1 MKKLRK
7 ILLIDDDDVTCYL
20 NKLMLDGMAVAQQV
34 VSLTDAWQAFKFI
47 LDNYHKKNIPAE
59 DRADLIFLDINMP
72 GMDGFAI
79 LEDME
84 SLEIDR
90 SRIFIV
96 MLTSSISKEDRQKAA
111 SLDDKLQGYLVKP
124 LRKEDVELLLLQ
136 LEPKLNSRS

>member
-1 MKKLRK
+1 MKLRK

-20 NKLMLDGMAVAQQV
+20 NKLLLDRMSVAREV

-47 LDNYHKKNIPAE
+47 LDNYHKQSIPEE
-59 DRADLIFLDINMP
+59 DGYDLIFLDINMP

-90 SRIFIV
+90 SRIFVV
-96 MLTSSISKEDRQKAA
+96 MLTSSISPADRAKAV
-111 SLDDKLQGYLVKP
+111 SLGDKLQGYLIKP
-124 LRKEDVELLLLQ
+124 LRREDVEKIVPALIDK
-136 LEPKLNSRS
+136 P